1 MTLEMLLAIAAVIA
15 LAVIATV
22 IYIMR
27 VGGKPTRNAA
37 VFYQELSE
45 RFDTIPP
52 LSDAKNSAK
61 TNAKTL
67 SDNLKLLW
75 NKKELDEI
83 DLKPE
88 LSGLTQADALD
99 FVTSADELFLEKTD
113 RAFIYD
119 IHDAREGTLRLFSV
133 EKNSEAYQVFVL
145 GQAIVRLLKEKL
157 TIEEF
162 PDIELP
168 EEAASES
175 LLNLESFVIANSGV
189 AVDPEELYSVT
200 ATLSAKFGD
209 DWNVYLISEDVL
221 KFERALP
228 EEEAPVVQAKPA
240 DLSPFAAQKEAK
252 KQAAEEAAAALL
264 AAEVARKFRWEQ
276 AEEEKKQNALR
287 ARQEAIASGQI
298 STLAE
303 KPQSFLSQA
312 IEIAADKADLLSI
325 DEEVEIRKFDRI
337 GTPTL
342 FTVYSSEL
350 IEVNE
355 TPFIEFTD
363 SLIASLKDNFG
374 GEWAY
379 EVDNEPASS
388 ISFAQGIA

>member
-1 MTLEMLLAIAAVIA
+1 MTLDTLLLIVGGIVV
-15 LAVIATV
+15 LVIATI

-27 VGGKPTRNAA
+27 VGAKPTQNAV
-37 VFYQELSE
+37 VFYQELSN
-45 RFDTIPP
+45 RFDIEQ
-52 LSDAKNSAK
+52 LSTEKKSAAA
-61 TNAKTL
+61 NAKVL
-67 SDNLKLLW
+67 SENLKLLW
-75 NKKELDEI
+75 NKKDLDEL

-88 LSGLTQADALD
+88 LIGLTQADALE
-99 FVTSADELFLEKTD
+99 FVTLADELFLEKTN

-133 EKNSEAYQVFVL
+133 EKDSEAYQVFVL
-145 GQAIVRLLKEKL
+145 GQAIVRLLKETL

-209 DWNVYLISEDVL
+209 DWNVYLISDDVL

-228 EEEAPVVQAKPA
+228 EEDEPIIEEKPA
-240 DLSPFAAQKEAK
+240 DVSPFALQKEAK
-252 KQAAEEAAAALL
+252 KIAAEEAAAALL
-264 AAEVARKFRWEQ
+264 AAEAARKLRWEQ
-276 AEEEKKQNALR
+276 AEEEKRQSAIR
-287 ARQEAIASGQI
+287 ARQSAIAAGEI

-325 DEEVEIRKFDRI
+325 DEEVDIRKFDRI

-350 IEVNE
+350 IETTE
-355 TPFIEFTD
+355 QPFIEFTE
-363 SLIASLKDNFG
+363 SLLGSLRDNFG
-374 GEWAY
+374 GDWAY

-388 ISFAQGIA
+388 ISFTKGIA